1 MEEIFFPSVPNLVN
15 IDSYSN
21 RLKMLIQTRVIYPYD
36 FIGMKKE
43 FKSLYSE
50 AIHSFLYGCPDAA
63 LSLAVRCL
71 ERGLKEYL
79 SKKGIG
85 EISYRNGKNTDKR
98 VKLEYARLFDLINC
112 SENPVK
118 DKEIL
123 QYLKSLR
130 NYTHEDTLVE
140 DFHALEAIKHVT
152 DALNQLFQFK
162 NITVTVERCRL
173 CGQKHSITVD
183 AGEYYLGN
191 RIMLKCPNHSL
202 GIGSGVLG
210 EFIVNLN

>member
-21 RLKMLIQTRVIYPYD
+21 RLNMLIQTRVIYPYD

-98 VKLEYARLFDLINC
+98 VKLEYARLFDLISC

-152 DALNQLFQFK
+152 DALNQLFPFQ
-162 NITVTVERCRL
+162 NMTVTVEGCRL
-173 CGQKHSITVD
+173 CGQKHSIMVD
-183 AGEYYLGN
+183 TREYYLATGSCLN
-191 RIMLKCPNHSL
+191 ARIIHS
-202 GIGSGVLG
+202 
-210 EFIVNLN
+210 E